1 MGVASKA
8 SSDPGDIAERLLKML
23 TAGDT
28 QGALVAAQQLAAQRD
43 EFAAQRD
50 EFAAKVAEQD
60 GQIIWLRRM
69 LFGRRSEKLSA
80 EELGQLVL
88 AYGGSEADA
97 AAKDPTLPAPSQSGD
112 EDPDE
117 ELEQAKNSERRKK
130 RRGHRGRTKL
140 SPDLERI
147 VSDVAVPQ
155 DERGCLHCGTEMTV
169 FGHVEHERLEFVPAK
184 FVVHVERREKLAC
197 RQCKGDA
204 VTADRASDLGL
215 PLRVGPSVLA
225 YLIESKCDDALPIHR
240 QCDQFARMGF
250 ELPPSTAYGYWRYA
264 TDLLLPL
271 SDALLG
277 IVLEH
282 RGWVGIDD
290 TRLDVLDPK
299 HKNGKYRGHLWCFI
313 TSTGL
318 VAYRFT
324 SSWEAKEIAPW
335 FQLIGPETFVQI
347 DDYKGYSSMLP
358 GPDGTMVP
366 MVDPSRRLGCMMHV
380 RRRFFDAL
388 KAGDKR
394 AAQPVQW
401 IQDIYKV
408 EELARGRPPDER
420 LALRLTHS
428 IAPLDHFDT
437 WVDARAKTLGKT
449 GKLVDAVRYAKQQR
463 PFVRRCFS
471 DGRFEIDNGAVERR
485 LRKVAV
491 GRNNFLFT
499 GSAPA
504 GQRLAGAY
512 SLVQSCRALG
522 IPTREYLIDVID
534 KLEAGWPARRLTD
547 LLPHRW
553 SPDLAR

>member
-1 MGVASKA
+1 MTSKQP
-8 SSDPGDIAERLLKML
+8 DGGGDIAQRLLEML
-23 TAGDT
+23 AAGDT
-28 QGALVAAQQLAAQRD
+28 KAALVAAQQL
-43 EFAAQRD
+43 AAQRD

-60 GQIIWLRRM
+60 GQIVWLRRM

-88 AYGGSEADA
+88 AYGGSEAEA
-97 AAKDPTLPAPSQSGD
+97 AAKDPTLPVPTQGSD

-117 ELEQAKNSERRKK
+117 DKKPKK

-147 VSDVAVPQ
+147 FSEVPVPEG
-155 DERGCLHCGTEMTV
+155 ERACLQCGCEMAT

-197 RQCKGDA
+197 RACKCDA
-204 VTADRASDLGL
+204 VTADRSNTLGL

-250 ELPPSTAYGYWRYA
+250 ELPSSTAYGYWRYA

-299 HKNGKYRGHLWCFI
+299 HKAGKYRGHLWCFI

-335 FQLIGPETFVQI
+335 FQLIGPDTFVQV

-358 GPDGTMVP
+358 GPNGTKLP
-366 MVDPSRRLGCMMHV
+366 MVDPERRLGCMMHV
-380 RRRFFDAL
+380 RRRFYDAL
-388 KAGDKR
+388 NAGDKR
-394 AAQPVQW
+394 AALPVQW
-401 IQDIYKV
+401 IQEIYKV

-420 LALRLTHS
+420 LELRQVHS
-428 IAPLDHFDT
+428 MAPLDEFDG
-437 WVDARAKTLGKT
+437 WVDAQASRLGKT
-449 GKLVDAVRYAKQQR
+449 GKLVEAVGYAKQQR

-471 DGRFEIDNGAVERR
+471 DGRFEIDNGAVERQI
-485 LRKVAV
+485 RKPAV

-499 GSAPA
+499 GSALA

-512 SLVQSCRALG
+512 SLVQSCRARG
-522 IPTREYLIDVID
+522 VPTREYLVDVIA
-534 KLEAGWPARRLTD
+534 KLENGWPARRLTE

-553 SPDLAR
+553 SPDLSL